1 MRSKRGM
8 LGLCIIFIGLVNVAS
23 AKTLQVPQDFKT
35 IQAAINAAVAGDT
48 VLVAKGKYSEALRLK
63 SGVSLQA
70 PEPDTILTE
79 QVTAEQVENCTI
91 EGFTLLGG
99 REDSHFA
106 IWAESANIIIRK
118 NAILNWHHAI
128 TARASKGTIEQNTIS
143 GSYRAG
149 ASTGIDLFS
158 CKDVSVL
165 NNKIIDN
172 EGTAVII
179 TDARGDIL
187 VSENLIARNTG
198 NGIECVNAT
207 PKVKIRKNR
216 IMENEVGLSIVSG
229 EPDIGTTSHPG
240 QNTIH
245 SNKRMEI
252 INSGAKAIL
261 AQQNYWGTPKGPDAK
276 RFEGKVIYE
285 PFLTAEAGTAFK
297 IEPLLKLTTTW
308 GKVKK
313 NFYDLR

>member
-1 MRSKRGM
+1 MQRTNRM
-8 LGLCIIFIGLVNVAS
+8 FRLCIILIGLVNVAS

-35 IQAAINAAVAGDT
+35 IQAAINAAVAGDA

-91 EGFTLLGG
+91 EGFTILGG

-106 IWAESANIIIRK
+106 LWAESANLIIRK

-128 TARASKGTIEQNTIS
+128 TARASKGLIEQNTIS

-149 ASTGIDLFS
+149 ASTGVDVFS
-158 CKDVSVL
+158 CKDVHIV
-165 NNKIIDN
+165 NNEIIDN

-229 EPDIGTTSHPG
+229 EPDIGTTGDAG
-240 QNTIH
+240 QNTIYA
-245 SNKRMEI
+245 NKRMEI
-252 INSGAKAIL
+252 INSGAKSIL

-276 RFEGKVIYE
+276 RFDGKVIYE

-297 IEPLLKLTTTW
+297 VDPFLKLITTW
-308 GKVKK
+308 GKVKRD
-313 NFYDLR
+313 FYNLR

>member
-1 MRSKRGM
+1 MQRKRDI
-8 LGLCIIFIGLVNVAS
+8 LSLCIIFVGLVNLAS
-23 AKTLQVPQDFKT
+23 AGTLQVPQDFKT
-35 IQAAINAAVAGDT
+35 IQAAIDAAKAGDV
-48 VLVAKGKYSEALRLK
+48 VLVAKGKYPEVLRLK

-70 PEPDTILTE
+70 LEPDTILTE

-91 EGFTLLGG
+91 EGFTILGG

-106 IWAESANIIIRK
+106 IWAESANLIIRK

-128 TARASKGTIEQNTIS
+128 TLSTSKGLVEQNTIS

-149 ASTGIDLFS
+149 ASTGVDAFS
-158 CKDVSVL
+158 CKDVHIV
-165 NNKIIDN
+165 NNEIIDN

-187 VSENLIARNTG
+187 VSGNLMARNTG

-216 IMENEVGLSIVSG
+216 ITENQVGLSIVSG
-229 EPDIGTTSHPG
+229 EPDIGTTSDPG

-245 SNKRMEI
+245 GNKRMEI
-252 INSGAKAIL
+252 TNTGAKAIL

-285 PFLTAEAGTAFK
+285 PFLTTEVGANLRV
-297 IEPLLKLTTTW
+297 EPLLKLTTTW
-308 GKVKK
+308 GKVKRD
-313 NFYDLR
+313 F

>member
-1 MRSKRGM
+1 MQRKRDM
-8 LGLCIIFIGLVNVAS
+8 LRVCIILIGLVNVAS
-23 AKTLQVPQDFKT
+23 AETLQVPKDFKT
-35 IQAAINAAVAGDT
+35 VQAAIDAAKAGDT
-48 VLVAKGKYSEALRLK
+48 VLVAKGKYAEALRLK

-70 PEPDTILTE
+70 LEPDTILTE
-79 QVTAEQVENCTI
+79 QVTAEQVENGTI
-91 EGFTLLGG
+91 EGFTILGG

-106 IWAESANIIIRK
+106 IWAESANLIIRK

-128 TARASKGTIEQNTIS
+128 TARASKGVIEQNTIS

-149 ASTGIDLFS
+149 ASTGVDVFS
-158 CKDVSVL
+158 CKDIHIL

-187 VSENLIARNTG
+187 VSGNLIVRNTG

-216 IMENEVGLSIVSG
+216 ITEDQVGLSIVSG
-229 EPDIGTTSHPG
+229 EPDIGTVNDPG

-285 PFLTAEAGTAFK
+285 PFLTTEVGANLRV
-297 IEPLLKLTTTW
+297 EPLLKLTTTW
-308 GKVKK
+308 GKVKRD
-313 NFYDLR
+313 F